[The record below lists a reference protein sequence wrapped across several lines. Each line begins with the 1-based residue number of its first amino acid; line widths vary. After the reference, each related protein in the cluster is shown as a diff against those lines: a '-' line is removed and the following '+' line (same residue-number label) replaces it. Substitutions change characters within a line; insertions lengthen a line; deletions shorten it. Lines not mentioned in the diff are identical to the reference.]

1 MQLRESIYVYLYETC
16 KYGSHSFFLIY
27 SICFMRTLQ
36 IQDVSLSFGDRE
48 ILKDINLTMNE
59 KSRAALV
66 GANGSGKSTLL
77 KVISGKISSESMTL
91 SITKGARISYLPQ
104 SDIVMPD
111 KPLYAAAEEGY
122 SRFLPILEE
131 MRILEDKTSNGGE
144 EAMRAAE
151 KLSEYH
157 ELLTSS
163 GYYSRRSRIEMILFG
178 LGFTKNDLERPARE
192 FSGGYQMRIA
202 LARVLAESPDF
213 LFLDEP
219 TNYLDIEAMIWLEE
233 YLSSFSGGI
242 MLVSHDQG
250 FLDDM
255 VNEVYELHSGHLTR
269 YAGNYTKYLALREEE
284 IKEIEK
290 AYERQQQEIEKT
302 EEFIERFRY
311 KATKAKQVQ
320 SRIKALDKIERI
332 EIPGHLKKLSF
343 RFPPAPHSGN
353 DVLKAEHISKHYGEN
368 VIYSDFSFLVKKGE
382 RLAITGRNGAGKS
395 TLLRIIAGDDNDYT
409 GEIVDGAGVKKAYF
423 AQDTENTLNDENTV
437 LEEAESLADTKDLP
451 NMRNMLGAFLFSDDD
466 VFKKVSVLSGGE
478 KSRLALLKILLH
490 PSNLLLLDEPTNH
503 LDINSKQMLLDAIKA
518 YGGTVI
524 FVSHDRHFI
533 KNLATRILYLSED
546 GPEFFD
552 GDYEYF
558 ERKIKEKE
566 ERFQIEAL
574 KKEEPKQ
581 ESKGLL
587 SHEESK
593 KLRNRIRALERETE
607 EMNKLLDEL
616 NEKMNTL
623 EEEIAKPENY
633 SAPAKI
639 TKLMKKKEELQKE
652 TEETEERWLLASEEL
667 EELNEENNR
676 A

>member
-1 MQLRESIYVYLYETC
+1 
-16 KYGSHSFFLIY
+16 
-27 SICFMRTLQ
+27 MRTLQ

-48 ILKDINLTMNE
+48 ILRNISFNMSERT
-59 KSRAALV
+59 RAALA

-77 KVISGKISSESMTL
+77 KVIAGKMKGDSISVSM
-91 SITKGARISYLPQ
+91 TKGARISYLPQ
-104 SDIVMPD
+104 SDIVLPE
-111 KPLYAAAEEGY
+111 KSLYSAAEEGY
-122 SRFLPILEE
+122 SRFDSILSEMKILEG
-131 MRILEDKTSNGGE
+131 IASKGGD
-144 EAMRAAE
+144 EALRAAE
-151 KLSEYH
+151 RLAEDH

-163 GYYSRRSRIEMILFG
+163 GYYSRRPRIETILFG
-178 LGFTKNDLERPARE
+178 LGFQKKDLERPARE

-202 LARVLAESPDF
+202 LARILLEDPDF

-233 YLSSFSGGI
+233 YLKSFDGGL
-242 MLVSHDQG
+242 MVVSHDQG

-255 VNEVYELHSGHLTR
+255 VNEVYELFSGRLTR
-269 YAGNYTKYLALREEE
+269 YAGNYTKYLETRDAEIREL
-284 IKEIEK
+284 EK
-290 AYERQQQEIEKT
+290 AYQKQQDEIEKT

-320 SRIKALDKIERI
+320 SRIKALDKIARI
-332 EIPGHLKKLSF
+332 EIPGHLKKLAF
-343 RFPPAPHSGN
+343 RFPPSPHSGN
-353 DVLKAEHISKHYGEN
+353 DVLKAEHISKSYGN
-368 VIYSDFSFLVKKGE
+368 NTIYSDFSFLVKKGE

-395 TLLRIIAGDDNDYT
+395 TLLRIIADSDSDYS
-409 GEIVDGAGVKKAYF
+409 GSIIDGAGVKKAYF
-423 AQDTENTLNDENTV
+423 AQDTENTLNPENTV
-437 LEEAESLADTKDLP
+437 LEEAESLADTKDIP

-503 LDINSKQMLLDAIKA
+503 LDINSKEMLLDAIKA

-566 ERFQIEAL
+566 EKFQLEAEK
-574 KKEEPKQ
+574 KKEESRP
-581 ESKGLL
+581 ESKGAL
-587 SHEESK
+587 SHEEAK
-593 KLRNRIRALERETE
+593 QRRNRIKSLEREADRLSA
-607 EMNKLLDEL
+607 EMDKLSDEMKALDDD
-616 NEKMNTL
+616 
-623 EEEIAKPENY
+623 IAKPENY
-633 SAPAKI
+633 SDTKKI
-639 TKLMKKKEELQKE
+639 TELMKMKDNL
-652 TEETEERWLLASEEL
+652 TRAMEETEEKWLEVSSEL
-667 EELNEENNR
+667 EEENAENQ
-676 A
+676 